1 MLEYLVRDKVFFP
14 IFNEKSPC
22 LRIEDIDRTGSAL
35 GKPSF
40 LFLQGD
46 IVKGLGPIWMKF
58 FRFGE
63 EPRMVDTYIFLAV
76 LT

>member
-1 MLEYLVRDKVFFP
+1 MLEYLVRDKVFFL

-40 LFLQGD
+40 LFLQRD
-46 IVKGLGPIWMKF
+46 IVKGIDPIWMKF
-58 FRFGE
+58 CRFWE
-63 EPRMVDTYIFLAV
+63 EPKMVDTYIFLAV

>member
-1 MLEYLVRDKVFFP
+1 MLEYLVRDKVFFL

-22 LRIEDIDRTGSAL
+22 LRIEDIDHTGSAL

-40 LFLQGD
+40 LFLQRD
-46 IVKGLGPIWMKF
+46 IVKGLGPIWMKCC
-58 FRFGE
+58 RFGE
-63 EPRMVDTYIFLAV
+63 EPKMVDTYTFLAV